1 MRPVTTALIALN
13 VLAYAAESLFGDV
26 MVAKLALWPLGH
38 FALAE
43 LHTTVGFQPW
53 QLVTS
58 AFLHAGVL
66 HLFLNMFALF
76 MFGRDVEGTLGAKRF
91 LALYFTAV
99 LTAAATQLV
108 VAAVSSTN
116 PPVPTLGASGGV
128 FGVLLAF
135 GWLFPRTRVT
145 PLFPPIPM
153 PAWVFVTF
161 YGLIELANGVLGTD
175 AGVAHF
181 AHLGGMLGAAALLFH
196 WGRRELA

>member
-26 MVAKLALWPLGH
+26 MVAKFALWPIGH

-58 AFLHAGVL
+58 AFLHGGLL

-76 MFGRDVEGTLGAKRF
+76 MFGRDVEETLGAKRF
-91 LALYFTAV
+91 LTLYFTAV
-99 LTAAATQLV
+99 LTAAATQLL
-108 VAAVSSTN
+108 VAAVSSTS

-145 PLFPPIPM
+145 LLFPPIPM
-153 PAWVFVTF
+153 PAWLFVTF

-181 AHLGGMLGAAALLFH
+181 AHLGGMLGASALLFH